1 MKGIPIVKSKLTMPQ
16 HLESIVISDRIKN
29 LINIIDKKNTIIITA
44 PSGYGKTTL
53 MIASLCPHKNGN
65 RICWYR
71 MEQEDR
77 DLSVFYTYLKEAL
90 FPNDD
95 PQWAESRRLLENFAD
110 YKSQYRYINAII
122 CQELWAYCNRYPKIK
137 TFIAFDD
144 FQNVKDS
151 PEISESIAYFIN
163 NLPTNCIVL
172 LSSRQQV
179 DLLTEKRKLDK
190 NILEIKQNDL
200 CFIEKEVADLLRNT
214 YQVDIDKKLLQKI
227 LSGTEGWIAG
237 IIMICQVLSDS
248 DTLET
253 GSVLE
258 RPWQKVKLFNY
269 MTSEVLKNIDIDM
282 MQFLVKATILQDF
295 TEEEAEQI
303 LELSN
308 TTQLIAQCEKKGLFL
323 QKIIRDTHITYRFHP
338 LFKDALLQLELK
350 YLTIEEVKHLNLKA
364 AAYYI
369 KHKIFGRAIEH
380 FILCG
385 DVNSAVEL
393 ISMESINLMT
403 FESIQQ
409 LRIWLNILPEEVVEQ
424 NPSLLYIKS
433 FTYQQTK
440 GDQMIPLMEKAFVRF
455 KENNDVLMQVYALV
469 ALIHYY
475 MFTNSINKLLDAISE
490 ALSILGRIDDTKI
503 AYMTDVLLFIR
514 AVYEEKFSKAIVL
527 SKGLQFCEMD
537 EDWKWVVTAHSCML
551 GYLTGALDYSESTI
565 NEGLENIL
573 AKRGEFFNALAL
585 TYYSTV
591 LYLKN
596 DTATLEVIESKLTE
610 IGEKYEYNFM
620 LGFCKRASAFRKY
633 TAHNLENAIELLN
646 SSISHFEQYG
656 NKVMPEFNK
665 LLQLLW
671 LTHQKNNEEQLLEA
685 NKILGKLSSIR
696 SGFCILE
703 ISQSIF
709 GAIARECGEYKQGE
723 EYLLTSIKSSEKKG
737 AKQVQCGSY
746 LHLAKLY
753 FDIEENEK
761 AEDYLKKAFALA
773 SNNGYTMFWDIHL
786 PTLTEMLVRCIK
798 SDIYSDY
805 ARKLIEVY
813 FKHKAVLYISRNIC
827 MLDDASIRDFS
838 KSILLKYSIDNKM
851 DYSCSIDI
859 CLLGKFNI
867 SINGIPINDDEW
879 KTKKI
884 KGILE
889 YLSLYKGKSVTRD
902 LLMETFWPDSDKKS
916 AAASLRAALYE
927 LKKVLAKYGV
937 KNDGGT
943 SFIHEKA
950 GSLEIKP
957 NNMLSIDI
965 DIFQS
970 LYDEYKSKS
979 KKGID
984 KKQLLIV
991 LEKANSI
998 YSGDLLPAEIYADWT
1013 FTDRETFKTIFQE
1026 TVTALASL
1034 YIEENEINMAEKL
1047 LLRTLSIDPYNEE
1060 ACFMLIN
1067 LYVSANQRSRAAKLY
1082 LDFEKRLIKDLH
1094 IRPDEKLSQATKIV

>member
-1 MKGIPIVKSKLTMPQ
+1 
-16 HLESIVISDRIKN
+16 
-29 LINIIDKKNTIIITA
+29 
-44 PSGYGKTTL
+44 
-53 MIASLCPHKNGN
+53 MIASLSIHKKGN

-77 DLSVFYTYLKEAL
+77 DLSVFYAYLKEAL

-95 PQWAESRRLLENFAD
+95 PQWEESRNLLENFAD
-110 YKSQYRYINAII
+110 YKSQHRYINAII
-122 CQELWAYCNRYPKIK
+122 CQELWAYCNINPNIK

-144 FQNVKDS
+144 FHHVKDS

-163 NLPTNCIVL
+163 NLPTNCTVL

-179 DLLTEKRKLDK
+179 NLLSEKRKLDK
-190 NILEIKQNDL
+190 NILEIDQNDL
-200 CFIEKEVADLLRNT
+200 CFIEKEVADLLKKS
-214 YQVDIDKKLLQKI
+214 YQVNIDKKLLHKI

-248 DTLET
+248 DTLGT

-258 RPWQKVKLFNY
+258 KPWQKAKLFSY
-269 MTSEVLKNIDIDM
+269 MTSEVLKTIDIDM
-282 MQFLVKATILQDF
+282 MQFLVKAAILQDF

-308 TTQLIAQCEKKGLFL
+308 TAHLIAQCEKKGLFL
-323 QKIIRDTHITYRFHP
+323 QKIIRDNHITYRFHP
-338 LFKDALLQLELK
+338 LFRDALLQLESK
-350 YLTIEEVKHLNLKA
+350 YLTLEEIKRLNLKA
-364 AAYYI
+364 ASYYI

-385 DVNSAVEL
+385 DVNSAVQL
-393 ISMESINLMT
+393 ITMESINLMT

-409 LRIWLNILPEEVVEQ
+409 LRIWLNILPQAVVEE

-440 GDQMIPLMEKAFVRF
+440 GDQTIPLMEKAFVKF
-455 KENNDVLMQVYALV
+455 KENNDVIMQVYALV

-475 MFTNSINKLLDAISE
+475 MFANSINKLLDAISE
-490 ALSILGRIDDTKI
+490 ALSILERIDEPKI

-514 AVYEEKFSKAIVL
+514 AVYEEKFSKAMVL
-527 SKGLQFCEMD
+527 SKDLQFREMD

-551 GYLTGALDYSESTI
+551 GYLTGALDYSESAI

-596 DTATLEVIESKLTE
+596 DTTALEVIESKLTE
-610 IGEKYEYNFM
+610 IGERYEYNFM
-620 LGFCKRASAFRKY
+620 LGFCKRASAFKKY
-633 TAHNLENAIELLN
+633 VMHDTDNAIELLH

-671 LTHQKNNEEQLLEA
+671 LTHQENSEEQLLLA
-685 NKILGKLSSIR
+685 KKILGRLSSMR

-709 GAIARECGEYKQGE
+709 GAIARECGEYKLGE
-723 EYLLTSIKSSEKKG
+723 EYLLTSIKSSETKG
-737 AKQVQCGSY
+737 AKQVLCGSY
-746 LHLAKLY
+746 MHLAKLY

-761 AEDYLKKAFALA
+761 AEDYLMKALRLA
-773 SNNGYTMFWDIHL
+773 SNNRYSMFWDIHL
-786 PTLTEMLVRCIK
+786 PTLTEMLVRSIK
-798 SDIYSDY
+798 SDIYGDY
-805 ARKLIEVY
+805 ARKLIKFY
-813 FKHKAVLYISRNIC
+813 FKHKAVTYIDRNIFII
-827 MLDDASIRDFS
+827 DDASIRDFS
-838 KSILLKYSIDNKM
+838 NSILSKYSIDNNT

-859 CLLGKFNI
+859 CLLGKFSI
-867 SINGIPINDDEW
+867 SVNGILIRDDEW

-889 YLSLYKGKSVTRD
+889 YLSLHKGKSVTRD
-902 LLMETFWPDSDKKS
+902 LLMEIFWPDSDKKS

-927 LKKVLAKYGV
+927 LKKVLAKYGI
-937 KNDGGT
+937 KNDGDA

-957 NNMLSIDI
+957 NNMLSIDTEL
-965 DIFQS
+965 FLS
-970 LYDEYKSKS
+970 LFDEYKSKC
-979 KKGID
+979 KKNID
-984 KKQLLIV
+984 KKQLLSI
-991 LEKANSI
+991 LEKTNSI
-998 YSGDLLPAEIYADWT
+998 YSGDLLSAEIYADWT
-1013 FTDRETFKTIFQE
+1013 FTDRETYKTIFQE

-1060 ACFMLIN
+1060 ACLMLIK
-1067 LYVSANQRSRAAKLY
+1067 LYVSVNQRSRAAKLY
-1082 LDFEKRLIKDLH
+1082 LDFEKRLIKDLD
-1094 IRPDEKLSQATKIV
+1094 IKPNEKLSKTMKII